1 MERGQEKYLSSGS
14 NTTNTTPS
22 RPASRRTSTII
33 TRESLPTPPPD
44 PRVREAQE
52 NVFIYPPI
60 TKNFSS
66 ELQGLLKFGERQ
78 NEYQKLLRQSIA
90 SDCRKSHKN
99 STKEDSS
106 TDEADRCECCE
117 KLRKEFEYIME
128 PLQNRLNSNITNAL
142 AAYGAM
148 DQLNR
153 MYTMWEHYIIVEK
166 ELRQSKER
174 LRYVNLLQRKMPQVI
189 DEKNIKDRPAT
200 TTAPT
205 SSSKDV
211 DNKDIEKSIA
221 LLETILKPEQ
231 IAATKSQEI
240 KVHRERSRSFMIED
254 IPSLREARESDKNNA
269 VKQHLLRRQSTYG
282 DSKSKVSK
290 WTKVKAAFKW
300 EKANVPVITEGTRDV
315 LTPNNAEVARY
326 LRVPSVP
333 CGGSSADSILS
344 SSSGHLLSE
353 GTMSSASSMDDI
365 DNNAQPNMR
374 KDSSKNYVMNSAAE
388 KKVAEETKTLDTSLP
403 NESHKCVSPTKSTS
417 NKSLRKYKT
426 ITDFEV
432 VPEDVE
438 TDLSGTGKR
447 KTRVPPRPLNL
458 NIKQDLTDIDLN
470 YYTTSPHLLKAS
482 PKDGTQSLNRTAVK
496 KISSPVNSSVPSS
509 PSRHSDCFIEFES
522 EDLSSGDF
530 SESNSPND
538 LMTRK
543 SFEQQQLEINRR
555 YELLRIKL
563 DKEFE
568 AKRKEWEKMKTS
580 RGISLITANKTPEPL
595 SPSPSMMSN
604 NLTTKFLEENLTPDF
619 KKKLQKW
626 RVKKQASIGG
636 IQSQATLHTTTPKEN
651 VTASATLTPT
661 CVKENNNIKI
671 DWNLWKTG
679 QLKLEG
685 QGLSPL
691 PEQKDLPE
699 EFQKKLEQWNKI
711 KRGGSSTS
719 CADSL
724 KRSHKHGSGGS
735 RKGESDDDKKAE
747 KHKPPDKEK
756 SERLA
761 KLKAIV
767 GDHPA
772 KEIEVKTSAGVMKF
786 EGISRKFTRK
796 LYEWEKARGIG
807 PEASTFA
814 LLHPGYCPIDV
825 KRIPKETNAQE
836 NPPTLSRSLSLDSV
850 APSAAIPMI
859 SQQASSLSLND
870 VNDLKNIEEKGVNS
884 TEVLT
889 LGNEF
894 KRFEEPEAVVVE
906 VEDHIVETASA
917 LITANPWDKQQ
928 TPIYKYEEITCN
940 DFCNTRRVQSF
951 ESHTNVTPLLNVLKN
966 TEELLK
972 LLKQKSPDIGENMI
986 LKQCESVVT
995 LIRNSYTYYSE
1006 NLTKPALVNAISDA
1020 QVKLSRLRD
1029 LSAKSPLDE
1038 ACCQEIMKER
1048 NAEYNEE
1055 FHGLRECLEVLKHNL
1070 LGNGPLC
1077 SRDNVPDI
1085 NITSEDGLESSVIT
1099 QPGDTTCDQMSTTL
1113 EATDEL
1119 SASVVENDTET
1130 PNVTV
1135 TRTGSGSGGGGKKKI
1150 RLRKVGSRQNSK
1162 TDSDSSD
1169 EDNNYGSNL
1178 ETPRR
1183 LKRKSYRLKQRSFDD
1198 DPKLNADDMI
1208 YTLKVKPG
1216 QRIEENRESAPLK
1229 EPIRT
1234 AASLI
1239 LPLTIS
1245 TSLPNVFVKT
1255 KRKLFTTVQE
1265 PAAVDG
1271 LTVIEQEV
1279 DNSPV
1284 EQIQKN
1290 DLKLNAVTLEDNESK
1305 SDYWTYNAK
1314 IKQLEQQVKPR
1325 LLLVHKSLSLDDTRT
1340 DMETNDSNDK
1350 KSHSMEN
1357 IRNKKLTKATRPPL
1371 ANDSFRLINK
1381 IKGSHIEGKTK
1392 KINSANEKIE
1402 HVFKKHADKTHT
1414 RGITVK
1420 KIETKIS
1427 KSQTANT
1434 VSTDKFDNTLPRI
1447 HRKWERKSLTP
1458 TTQYTKFNYPEP
1470 ATSEPSSPMYAETY
1484 YKPATPLTER
1494 ALRLKKAKEDFL
1506 KGFADFPSLQQ
1517 AQPHK
1522 LETKQLSQWPEK
1534 GQSDLSLSSVT
1545 TTDERSLVDDEST
1558 EMEQEEIP
1566 KSLSANTLRDETPAT
1581 HSDTGTDQDFGAL
1594 YNSFPRQVTRSRKIT
1609 SKLGFATLASK
1620 LRKVKGKKKPKNT
1633 SSETISNVPLT
1644 ASNSNS
1650 ALSTLCRQSLWS
1662 DVIAIPRL
1670 INSDDMTSPSTI
1682 NKSKSSPHALQQARQ
1697 NITEESKA
1705 NVNIQNERLNKSQSE
1720 QYVKRH
1726 KESYV

>member
-300 EKANVPVITEGTRDV
+300 EKANVPIITEGTRDV

-353 GTMSSASSMDDI
+353 GTLSSASSMDDI

-636 IQSQATLHTTTPKEN
+636 IQSQATLPTTTPKEN

-807 PEASTFA
+807 PEAST
-814 LLHPGYCPIDV
+814 
-825 KRIPKETNAQE
+825 
-836 NPPTLSRSLSLDSV
+836 
-850 APSAAIPMI
+850 
-859 SQQASSLSLND
+859 
-870 VNDLKNIEEKGVNS
+870 
-884 TEVLT
+884 
-889 LGNEF
+889 
-894 KRFEEPEAVVVE
+894 
-906 VEDHIVETASA
+906 
-917 LITANPWDKQQ
+917 
-928 TPIYKYEEITCN
+928 
-940 DFCNTRRVQSF
+940 NTRRVQSF

-972 LLKQKSPDIGENMI
+972 LLKQKSPDIAENMI

-1055 FHGLRECLEVLKHNL
+1055 FHV
-1070 LGNGPLC
+1070 GNGPLC

-1427 KSQTANT
+1427 KSQTAKT

-1458 TTQYTKFNYPEP
+1458 TTQYTKFNYPAPAP

-1484 YKPATPLTER
+1484 YKPSTPLTER

-1506 KGFADFPSLQQ
+1506 KGFADFPGLQQAQPQ

-1620 LRKVKGKKKPKNT
+1620 LRKVKGNKKAKNT

-1644 ASNSNS
+1644 ASNS

-1662 DVIAIPRL
+1662 DVIAMPRL
-1670 INSDDMTSPSTI
+1670 INTDDMTSPSTI

>member
-1 MERGQEKYLSSGS
+1 MEKGQEKSLSSGS

-44 PRVREAQE
+44 PRERAAQE

-66 ELQGLLKFGERQ
+66 EIQGLLKFGERQ
-78 NEYQKLLRQSIA
+78 NEFQKLLRQSIV

-99 STKEDSS
+99 STKEESS

-128 PLQNRLNSNITNAL
+128 PLQNHLNSSITNAL

-153 MYTMWEHYIIVEK
+153 MYTMWEHYVIVEK

-174 LRYVNLLQRKMPQVI
+174 LRYVNLLQRKVI
-189 DEKNIKDRPAT
+189 DEKNVKDHPAT
-200 TTAPT
+200 AATS

-211 DNKDIEKSIA
+211 DSKDIEQSIA

-231 IAATKSQEI
+231 IAASKSQEI

-269 VKQHLLRRQSTYG
+269 LKQHLLRRQSTYG

-300 EKANVPVITEGTRDV
+300 EKANVPVIAEGARDV

-333 CGGSSADSILS
+333 YGGSSADSILS

-365 DNNAQPNMR
+365 DSAAQPNMR
-374 KDSSKNYVMNSAAE
+374 KHSSKNYVMDPAAE
-388 KKVAEETKTLDTSLP
+388 KKGEETKPLDSSFP
-403 NESHKCVSPTKSTS
+403 NDSHKSASPTKSTS

-426 ITDFEV
+426 IVDFEV

-458 NIKQDLTDIDLN
+458 NIKQDLSDIDLN

-482 PKDGTQSLNRTAVK
+482 PKDGTQSLNRTAVR

-538 LMTRK
+538 MMTRK

-568 AKRKEWEKMKTS
+568 AKRKEWDKMKTS

-636 IQSQATLHTTTPKEN
+636 IQSQAIPHSTTAKEN
-651 VTASATLTPT
+651 LTASASVTPT
-661 CVKENNNIKI
+661 CVKENNNKI

-711 KRGGSSTS
+711 KRGSSSTS

-735 RKGESDDDKKAE
+735 KKGESDDDKKAE
-747 KHKPPDKEK
+747 KHKAPDKEK

-814 LLHPGYCPIDV
+814 LLHP
-825 KRIPKETNAQE
+825 
-836 NPPTLSRSLSLDSV
+836 
-850 APSAAIPMI
+850 
-859 SQQASSLSLND
+859 
-870 VNDLKNIEEKGVNS
+870 EEKGVNS
-884 TEVLT
+884 MEVLT

-906 VEDHIVETASA
+906 VEDRIVETASA

-940 DFCNTRRVQSF
+940 DF
-951 ESHTNVTPLLNVLKN
+951 
-966 TEELLK
+966 
-972 LLKQKSPDIGENMI
+972 
-986 LKQCESVVT
+986 
-995 LIRNSYTYYSE
+995 
-1006 NLTKPALVNAISDA
+1006 
-1020 QVKLSRLRD
+1020 
-1029 LSAKSPLDE
+1029 
-1038 ACCQEIMKER
+1038 
-1048 NAEYNEE
+1048 
-1055 FHGLRECLEVLKHNL
+1055 
-1070 LGNGPLC
+1070 
-1077 SRDNVPDI
+1077 
-1085 NITSEDGLESSVIT
+1085 
-1099 QPGDTTCDQMSTTL
+1099 
-1113 EATDEL
+1113 
-1119 SASVVENDTET
+1119 
-1130 PNVTV
+1130 
-1135 TRTGSGSGGGGKKKI
+1135 
-1150 RLRKVGSRQNSK
+1150 
-1162 TDSDSSD
+1162 
-1169 EDNNYGSNL
+1169 
-1178 ETPRR
+1178 
-1183 LKRKSYRLKQRSFDD
+1183 
-1198 DPKLNADDMI
+1198 
-1208 YTLKVKPG
+1208 
-1216 QRIEENRESAPLK
+1216 
-1229 EPIRT
+1229 
-1234 AASLI
+1234 
-1239 LPLTIS
+1239 
-1245 TSLPNVFVKT
+1245 
-1255 KRKLFTTVQE
+1255 
-1265 PAAVDG
+1265 
-1271 LTVIEQEV
+1271 
-1279 DNSPV
+1279 
-1284 EQIQKN
+1284 
-1290 DLKLNAVTLEDNESK
+1290 
-1305 SDYWTYNAK
+1305 W
-1314 IKQLEQQVKPR
+1314 
-1325 LLLVHKSLSLDDTRT
+1325 
-1340 DMETNDSNDK
+1340 
-1350 KSHSMEN
+1350 
-1357 IRNKKLTKATRPPL
+1357 
-1371 ANDSFRLINK
+1371 
-1381 IKGSHIEGKTK
+1381 
-1392 KINSANEKIE
+1392 
-1402 HVFKKHADKTHT
+1402 
-1414 RGITVK
+1414 
-1420 KIETKIS
+1420 
-1427 KSQTANT
+1427 
-1434 VSTDKFDNTLPRI
+1434 
-1447 HRKWERKSLTP
+1447 
-1458 TTQYTKFNYPEP
+1458 
-1470 ATSEPSSPMYAETY
+1470 
-1484 YKPATPLTER
+1484 
-1494 ALRLKKAKEDFL
+1494 
-1506 KGFADFPSLQQ
+1506 
-1517 AQPHK
+1517 
-1522 LETKQLSQWPEK
+1522 
-1534 GQSDLSLSSVT
+1534 
-1545 TTDERSLVDDEST
+1545 
-1558 EMEQEEIP
+1558 
-1566 KSLSANTLRDETPAT
+1566 
-1581 HSDTGTDQDFGAL
+1581 
-1594 YNSFPRQVTRSRKIT
+1594 
-1609 SKLGFATLASK
+1609 
-1620 LRKVKGKKKPKNT
+1620 
-1633 SSETISNVPLT
+1633 
-1644 ASNSNS
+1644 
-1650 ALSTLCRQSLWS
+1650 
-1662 DVIAIPRL
+1662 
-1670 INSDDMTSPSTI
+1670 
-1682 NKSKSSPHALQQARQ
+1682 
-1697 NITEESKA
+1697 
-1705 NVNIQNERLNKSQSE
+1705 
-1720 QYVKRH
+1720 
-1726 KESYV
+1726 

>member
-1 MERGQEKYLSSGS
+1 MYRTKSSYNSSKMERGQEKYPSSGS

-22 RPASRRTSTII
+22 RPASRRTSTILA
-33 TRESLPTPPPD
+33 RESLPTPPPD
-44 PRVREAQE
+44 PRGKTAQE

-60 TKNFSS
+60 RKDFSS
-66 ELQGLLKFGERQ
+66 EFQSLLKFGERQ
-78 NEYQKLLRQSIA
+78 NEFQKLLRQSIA
-90 SDCRKSHKN
+90 SDCRRSHKN
-99 STKEDSS
+99 STTREERSA
-106 TDEADRCECCE
+106 DEADRCECCE

-128 PLQNRLNSNITNAL
+128 PLQNHLNSNITSTL

-153 MYTMWEHYIIVEK
+153 MYTMWEHYIIIER

-174 LRYVNLLQRKMPQVI
+174 LRYVNLLQRKI
-189 DEKNIKDRPAT
+189 IEEKNLNDGPKST
-200 TTAPT
+200 TTST
-205 SSSKDV
+205 DV
-211 DNKDIEKSIA
+211 DNKDIEQSIA
-221 LLETILKPEQ
+221 LLEAILKPEQ
-231 IAATKSQEI
+231 IAIYKSQES
-240 KVHRERSRSFMIED
+240 KVHRERSKSFMIED
-254 IPSLREARESDKNNA
+254 IASLREERESDKNNA

-300 EKANVPVITEGTRDV
+300 EKANVPVKV
-315 LTPNNAEVARY
+315 YAMY

-365 DNNAQPNMR
+365 ENNTQTNTR
-374 KDSSKNYVMNSAAE
+374 KGSSKSHVIDAGAE
-388 KKVAEETKTLDTSLP
+388 KIAIEAKTLDSSFSNDLYK
-403 NESHKCVSPTKSTS
+403 NASASKSAS

-438 TDLSGTGKR
+438 TDVSGTGKR
-447 KTRVPPRPLNL
+447 KARVPPRPLNL
-458 NIKQDLTDIDLN
+458 NIKQDLIDIDLN

-509 PSRHSDCFIEFES
+509 PSRHSDCFVQFES

-555 YELLRIKL
+555 YELLRNKL

-568 AKRKEWEKMKTS
+568 AKRKEWDKMKIS
-580 RGISLITANKTPEPL
+580 RGISLLTAKTPEPL
-595 SPSPSMMSN
+595 SPTPSVLSN

-636 IQSQATLHTTTPKEN
+636 IQSQATSP
-651 VTASATLTPT
+651 AIS
-661 CVKENNNIKI
+661 VKEATSTTLIPAAIKESNSTKI

-691 PEQKDLPE
+691 PDQKDLPE

-724 KRSHKHGSGGS
+724 KRSHKHGSGGT
-735 RKGESDDDKKAE
+735 
-747 KHKPPDKEK
+747 
-756 SERLA
+756 
-761 KLKAIV
+761 IV

-825 KRIPKETNAQE
+825 KRIPKETLAQE

-850 APSAAIPMI
+850 TPSATIPMM

-870 VNDLKNIEEKGVNS
+870 VNDLKNIEKKGASS

-889 LGNEF
+889 LENDF
-894 KRFEEPEAVVVE
+894 KKFEEPEAVVVE

-917 LITANPWDKQQ
+917 LITTNPWDKQE
-928 TPIYKYEEITCN
+928 TPIYKYEEMTCN
-940 DFCNTRRVQSF
+940 DYCNTRKVQSF
-951 ESHTNVTPLLNVLKN
+951 ESHTN
-966 TEELLK
+966 
-972 LLKQKSPDIGENMI
+972 
-986 LKQCESVVT
+986 QCESVVA

-1006 NLTKPALVNAISDA
+1006 NLMKPALLNAISDA
-1020 QVKLSRLRD
+1020 QIQLSRLRD
-1029 LSAKSPLDE
+1029 LSTRSPLDG
-1038 ACCQEIMKER
+1038 ACCQEIMEER
-1048 NAEYNEE
+1048 NAEYNDE
-1055 FHGLRECLEVLKHNL
+1055 FHGLRESLELLKHYL
-1070 LGNGPLC
+1070 LGNGSLC

-1085 NITSEDGLESSVIT
+1085 NVTSEDGLESSVIT
-1099 QPGDTTCDQMSTTL
+1099 QTGDTTCDQMSTTL

-1119 SASVVENDTET
+1119 SVSLVENDTET
-1130 PNVTV
+1130 PSATV

-1169 EDNNYGSNL
+1169 DDNNYGNNL

-1183 LKRKSYRLKQRSFDD
+1183 LKRKSYRLKQRSFED
-1198 DPKLNADDMI
+1198 DPKLNSEDVI

-1216 QRIEENRESAPLK
+1216 QRIEENRENAATLK
-1229 EPIRT
+1229 ESIRVPPT
-1234 AASLI
+1234 SLV

-1265 PAAVDG
+1265 PTNVEG
-1271 LTVIEQEV
+1271 LAVIEQEV

-1284 EQIQKN
+1284 EQIPKN
-1290 DLKLNAVTLEDNESK
+1290 CRKLTAVSLKKKGNK
-1305 SDYWTYNAK
+1305 SDYLRDIAK
-1314 IKQLEQQVKPR
+1314 LKELEQLEQQVKPR
-1325 LLLVHKSLSLDDTRT
+1325 VLLVHKSLSLDDART
-1340 DMETNDSNDK
+1340 DVEANDSNDK
-1350 KSHSMEN
+1350 KSHSMES
-1357 IRNKKLTKATRPPL
+1357 IYNKKSGKVTRLPL
-1371 ANDSFRLINK
+1371 ANDSFRLINNK
-1381 IKGSHIEGKTK
+1381 VKGSHAEQKTK
-1392 KINSANEKIE
+1392 KKINATNQKIE
-1402 HVFKKHADKTHT
+1402 HLFKKHTDKTFPK
-1414 RGITVK
+1414 GNTVK
-1420 KIETKIS
+1420 RIETKIS

-1434 VSTDKFDNTLPRI
+1434 VLTDKLDNTLPRI

-1458 TTQYTKFNYPEP
+1458 TTQYTKFSYPAP
-1470 ATSEPSSPMYAETY
+1470 TSSEPSSPMYPETY
-1484 YKPATPLTER
+1484 KPLTPLTER

-1506 KGFADFPSLQQ
+1506 RGFADFHSTQQ
-1517 AQPHK
+1517 TQSNN
-1522 LETKQLSQWPEK
+1522 LETKQFSQWTEK
-1534 GQSDLSLSSVT
+1534 GQSDLSLSSLT
-1545 TTDERSLVDDEST
+1545 TADERSLIDDEST
-1558 EMEQEEIP
+1558 EMEKEEIP
-1566 KSLSANTLRDETPAT
+1566 KSLSADTIRAETPAT
-1581 HSDTGTDQDFGAL
+1581 QSDTGGTDQDFGAL
-1594 YNSFPRQVTRSRKIT
+1594 YDSLPRQVTRSRKIT

-1620 LRKVKGKKKPKNT
+1620 LRKVKVNKKPK
-1633 SSETISNVPLT
+1633 TISNETTLSIPAT
-1644 ASNSNS
+1644 ASNS
-1650 ALSTLCRQSLWS
+1650 ALSALCRQSLWS
-1662 DVIAIPRL
+1662 DVIALPRL
-1670 INSDDMTSPSTI
+1670 INADNVASSSTI
-1682 NKSKSSPHALQQARQ
+1682 NKEYVVKSNSSPQSLLQA
-1697 NITEESKA
+1697 TEVSKA
-1705 NVNIQNERLNKSQSE
+1705 KINLQNERLNKSQSE